1 MSTSKKKD
9 KKRRYTYTNLND
21 FKIEN
26 DFQTETYRNFI
37 INFLMTRG
45 NLKKSEAEKY
55 TQDMNLFI
63 QAVTHDSVT
72 PTDLTFNYEMLEH
85 LGDETVNK
93 CATWYLKNR
102 FPQIMRRGDK
112 GVSLFSS
119 QRAILKAKPK
129 LAEFCQRIG
138 LAQFIRYRKLE
149 YEFYK
154 EGSSLQNTGK
164 FIEQKNIKSIVMD
177 NSMKED
183 AFEAFFAAIEMSIDN
198 TEGMIG
204 VGYSVVFK
212 ILSSIFDEEIIS
224 IYLYDLID
232 YKTQLKEI
240 FDKRRN
246 TYKDQE
252 TYQKVKTEDATN
264 ISLEISIHPGPILQG
279 DLASG
284 DVKQANVSKDI
295 KMKFGPINTKVS
307 KDNEEEYDSTTK
319 QVEQQLAKQ
328 ALDWIGQNLGIYRYK
343 PNVDYSS
350 TSSSSTN

>member
-1 MSTSKKKD
+1 MSSAKKKD
-9 KKRRYTYTNLND
+9 KKRRYTYLNLND

-45 NLKKSEAEKY
+45 NLKKTEAEKY
-55 TQDMNLFI
+55 TEDMNLYI
-63 QAVTHDSVT
+63 QAVTHDSVI

-102 FPQIMRRGDK
+102 FPQIMKRGDK
-112 GVSLFSS
+112 GVSIFSS

-138 LAQFIRYRKLE
+138 LVNFIRYRKLE

-154 EGSSLQNTGK
+154 EGLSLQSTSK
-164 FIEQKNIKSIVMD
+164 LIEQKNIKSIVMD

-183 AFEAFFAAIEMSIDN
+183 AFEAFFAAIEMTIDN

-204 VGYSVVFK
+204 IGYSVVFK
-212 ILSSIFDEEIIS
+212 ILSSIFDEETIS
-224 IYLYDLID
+224 IYPYDLID
-232 YKTQLKEI
+232 FKTQLKEI
-240 FDKRRN
+240 FDKRRA
-246 TYKDQE
+246 TYKDKE
-252 TYQKVKTEDATN
+252 TYQSVKTDDGNT
-264 ISLEISIHPGPILQG
+264 ISLEISIHTGPILQG

-284 DVKQANVSKDI
+284 DIRQANIPRDI
-295 KMKFGPINTKVS
+295 TMVFGPLNTRVS
-307 KDNEEEYDSTTK
+307 KDNEEDYDSTAK

-328 ALDWIGQNLGIYRYK
+328 ALEWLGQNLGIYRYK

-350 TSSSSTN
+350 LKN